1 MATTDRF
8 TWLKLTRE
16 VSSPSAAH
24 EYPPDVFF
32 KTHLGISFTRLFVFL
47 AVGAAITDYLL
58 VGNPDTGIPYNYP
71 LYVGLLYI
79 IAVLFA
85 LRKFHAIFDGAKQEL
100 LTILERTTADN
111 AMFERESDI
120 TPADINREVNDVMDT
135 AFSPIV
141 ILGGGFLGGIFS
153 LAVMWL
159 LDVFHYF
166 PYLTMN
172 YAYGAGHGFFYG
184 PIIGSVYLIYKVSS
198 EYIVDIDVL
207 DPDGVGGYGDIGDAI
222 IDVIILGIIL
232 VTLDFIILSSVT
244 FIDEPLFQAAVFG
257 LYALMLLTLLGLA
270 VFGVMR
276 IRKRLLEIREGKTER
291 MREAFKAVE
300 ERYWEKLDR
309 GESPHPEADHIET
322 MDTMFNRLHSMELWP
337 INLASLSRLAVSVGS
352 SGAIALYQAGYISI
366 PV

>member
-1 MATTDRF
+1 MATTERF
-8 TWLKLTRE
+8 AWLKLTGE
-16 VSSPSAAH
+16 VTAPSTDH
-24 EYPPDVFF
+24 EYPPDVYFQ
-32 KTHLGISFTRLFVFL
+32 KHLGISFTWLFVFL
-47 AVGAAITDYLL
+47 AIGAAITDYLL

-79 IAVLFA
+79 IAVLLA
-85 LRKFHAIFDGAKQEL
+85 LRKFHAIFDGSKQEL
-100 LTILERTTADN
+100 LTILDRTTADN
-111 AMFERESDI
+111 VMFERDSDI
-120 TPADINREVNDVMDT
+120 SPADINREVNEVMDM
-135 AFSPIV
+135 AFSPVV
-141 ILGGGFLGGIFS
+141 ILGGGFFGGIFS

-159 LDVFHYF
+159 LDVFQYF
-166 PYLTMN
+166 PYLLMN

-222 IDVIILGIIL
+222 VNLIIIGILLI
-232 VTLDFIILSSVT
+232 TLDFIILSSVT
-244 FIDEPLFQAAVFG
+244 FVDEPHFQAAVFG

-276 IRKRLLEIREGKTER
+276 IRKRLLTIREGKTDR
-291 MREAFKAVE
+291 MREEFKAVE
-300 ERYWEKLDR
+300 ERYWKKLDR

-337 INLASLSRLAVSVGS
+337 INLASLTRLVVSAGS
-352 SGAIALYQAGYISI
+352 SGAIALYQSGYISV